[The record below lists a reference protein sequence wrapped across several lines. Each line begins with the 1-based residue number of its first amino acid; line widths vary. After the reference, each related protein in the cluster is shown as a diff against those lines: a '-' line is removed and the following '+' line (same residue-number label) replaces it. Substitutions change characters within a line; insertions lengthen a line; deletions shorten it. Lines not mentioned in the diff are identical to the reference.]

1 MRLIPAVSSCVFA
14 ALLTLGCSANPE
26 QSQGQRPILFAPGLG
41 MSTLRVDV
49 DPEGITF
56 DFLVPVMNPDT
67 PALDIA
73 LESGLPR
80 DSVNNVAQWLALEI
94 DSNTGAASN

>member
-56 DFLVPVMNPDT
+56 DADGDMYISSEKGSGKKGHILRFEMNNK
-67 PALDIA
+67 
-73 LESGLPR
+73 
-80 DSVNNVAQWLALEI
+80 VKN
-94 DSNTGAASN
+94 

>member
-56 DFLVPVMNPDT
+56 DFLVPVMNPIPRPLT
-67 PALDIA
+67 
-73 LESGLPR
+73 LPL
-80 DSVNNVAQWLALEI
+80 SQGCPVTLL
-94 DSNTGAASN
+94 TT